1 MTRIVPPR
9 ETLHVEFKS
18 DRNRLPDRELVEA
31 VVCLANTEGG
41 ELWLGVEDNGAITED
56 QAWKLL
62 KRLMD
67 NGKVRKHGERRGAYY
82 TLVDEH

>member
-9 ETLHVEFKS
+9 ETLHIEFKS
-18 DRNRLPDRELVEA
+18 DRSRLPDRELVEA

-41 ELWLGVEDNGAITED
+41 ELWLGVEDNGTVTED

-82 TLVDEH
+82 NLVDEH

>member
-1 MTRIVPPR
+1 MVLNYVRQHGQIKRAEVMELCR
-9 ETLHVEFKS
+9 LS
-18 DRNRLPDRELVEA
+18 D
-31 VVCLANTEGG
+31 
-41 ELWLGVEDNGAITED
+41 D